1 MVDVSILMGTD
12 FNPGIDGIGPKKGLK
27 LIKECG
33 NAEEALVKIGK
44 DIDNLDEIRNL
55 FLNPEVDDFEPVWN
69 NTDGQGLENFLCN
82 IYRFNRDRVMKTIEI
97 YTNSKSKARQYT
109 LGDF

>member
-1 MVDVSILMGTD
+1 MGTD

-55 FLNPEVDDFEPVWN
+55 FLNPEVDDFKPVWN
-69 NTDGQGLENFLCN
+69 NPDGQELENFLCN
-82 IYRFNRDRVMKTIEI
+82 NYRFNRDRVMKTIEYYI
-97 YTNSKSKARQYT
+97 NSKSKARQYT